1 MKQEKPRRLRWRMAV
16 PLMTG
21 FAFVWFCMVLLLFTV
36 ARQEAENTVSLNKLG
51 AAEFLEQH
59 WEYYQENLEK
69 GFGAQAASIL
79 RGNLSSASMGRLD
92 TLDGGVAF
100 LVRDSQ
106 GTVIRSQLAWGYGH
120 EAGVDQG
127 QRWYLTLDEG
137 LDDAGQ
143 IALARWIVE
152 HRSGWTYAVFP
163 PEAAGFS
170 DDPSDGTYARVTGIQ
185 QPGYTISVQN
195 IQLVHPDG
203 TVETMV
209 ETATQG
215 ENPITLDLKFMQVMS
230 VLLPS
235 YRSDGTSGYTNMERR
250 LQNFRAAQEKLS
262 LVLEAGTGGSVWS
275 GGTEGDGI
283 ALRYVTGVYQTL
295 PYVLRT
301 NWATYLLV
309 LLLIAASALS
319 LSVRLSKQVTR
330 PTEELCRQAE
340 EGHCQE
346 DGPVQELNTLAHAFN
361 AAQEQLSKQLQRERD
376 FARAAAH
383 ELKTPLAVL
392 RAHAE
397 ALRED
402 IAPEKREQYL
412 DVVLAE
418 SDRMAAL
425 VGHLLEL
432 SRPQAKGEPE
442 PVDLTALV
450 REVFAPLT
458 LPLEQKKLRL
468 QLELGEVSLSG
479 APTQLREA
487 VENLASNALRY
498 AAPGGVVRVT
508 LQNMDARARLTVYND
523 GPNIPSEDLARLWEP
538 FYRADPS
545 RSRDSGGTGLG
556 LAIVRKAVEA
566 HGGRCWAE
574 NRPGGVA
581 FVLELPM

>member
-1 MKQEKPRRLRWRMAV
+1 MKQKKPRRLRWRMAV
-16 PLMTG
+16 PLMTA
-21 FAFVWFCMVLLLFTV
+21 FAFVWFCMVLLLLTV

-51 AAEFLEQH
+51 AEESLEQH
-59 WEYYQENLEK
+59 WEYYQENLKK
-69 GFGAQAASIL
+69 GLGAEAASIL

-100 LVRDSQ
+100 LVRDSE

-120 EAGVDQG
+120 ETGVDQG
-127 QRWYLTLDEG
+127 QRWHLTLDEG

-143 IALARWIVE
+143 IALARWIVD
-152 HRSGWTYAVFP
+152 HRSGWAYGVFP
-163 PEAAGFS
+163 PESAES
-170 DDPSDGTYARVTGIQ
+170 SDGTYARVTGIQ

-215 ENPITLDLKFMQVMS
+215 ENPITLDLKFMRVMS

-250 LQNFRAAQEKLS
+250 LQNFRAAQEDLS
-262 LVLEAGTGGSVWS
+262 LVLEDGTGGSVWS
-275 GGTEGDGI
+275 GVQEGDGI

-319 LSVRLSKQVTR
+319 LSARLSKQVTR

-346 DGPVQELNTLAHAFN
+346 DGPVQELNTLARAFN
-361 AAQEQLSKQLQRERD
+361 TAQEQLSRQLERERD

-412 DVVLAE
+412 DVVLSE

-432 SRPQAKGEPE
+432 SRPEVKGNRET
-442 PVDLTALV
+442 VDLAALV
-450 REVFAPLT
+450 REVWVPLA
-458 LPLEQKKLRL
+458 LPLEQKRL
-468 QLELGEVSLSG
+468 QLRLELAELSLSG
-479 APTQLREA
+479 DRAQLAEA

-498 AAPGGVVRVT
+498 AEPDGVIRVA
-508 LQNMDARARLTVYND
+508 LEKMGHRARLTVYND
-523 GPNIPSEDLARLWEP
+523 GPNIPAEDLPRLWEP

-566 HGGRCWAE
+566 HSGRCWAE
-574 NRPGGVA
+574 NRPSGVA
-581 FVLELPM
+581 FFIELPFA